1 MNLKRIFPVFAI
13 AIGLVL
19 AVATSGFKD
28 KPTNKDLSTYY
39 FVYHPERGPASDP
52 DNWDFTSDN
61 SLCEGDGQSCKIRL
75 TEDHVNTMTS
85 PVTIDA
91 SSEPGGNLP
100 TVSGSGSNLVPDPSS
115 SFYDLI
121 SDKDPE

>member
-1 MNLKRIFPVFAI
+1 MRFKKIFPAFAI
-13 AIGLVL
+13 ALGLVL
-19 AVATSGFKD
+19 AFATSGFKEVQ
-28 KPTNKDLSTYY
+28 KDYKLSTYY
-39 FVYHPERGPASDP
+39 FVYHPERGQASNP

-75 TEDHVNTMTS
+75 TEDHVNTMTN

-91 SSEPGGNLP
+91 SSETGGNLP
-100 TVSGSGSNLVPDPSS
+100 TVSGSGSNLVPNPSS

-121 SDKDPE
+121 SNRDPE